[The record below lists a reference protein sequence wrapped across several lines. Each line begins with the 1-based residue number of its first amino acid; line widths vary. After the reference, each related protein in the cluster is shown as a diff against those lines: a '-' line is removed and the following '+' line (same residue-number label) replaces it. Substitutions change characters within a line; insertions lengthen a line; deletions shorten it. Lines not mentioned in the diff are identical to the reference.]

1 MNDTTKQSIKS
12 LVWSVLITLIN
23 GLITIFNPATKEVA
37 SIAYHAF
44 TNV

>member
-1 MNDTTKQSIKS
+1 MNDSTKQSIKS

-23 GLITIFNPATKEVA
+23 GLITIFNPATKTVA